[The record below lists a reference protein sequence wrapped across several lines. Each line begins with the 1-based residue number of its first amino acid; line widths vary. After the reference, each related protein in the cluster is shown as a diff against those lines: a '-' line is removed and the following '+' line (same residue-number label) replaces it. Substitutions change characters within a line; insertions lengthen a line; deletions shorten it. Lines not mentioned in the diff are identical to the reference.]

1 LTIEPVSHLTPLCQ
15 GGEVLQVP
23 PLAKGDGGGFIDQ
36 YYTNINKEEDILLLM
51 PPFTECLP
59 NE

>member
-1 LTIEPVSHLTPLCQ
+1 
-15 GGEVLQVP
+15 LQVP